1 MPKRKNTIR
10 VAAAL
15 AAATISVGAAQAAD
29 PAYFSKYESLRMSR
43 DKGVLVVEMHTK
55 GGAITFSAKDHDQFV
70 DAFYEIGRDRSNRVV
85 ILTGA
90 GGDWMGKIDFSSF
103 GNVSDP
109 DIWSKVHD
117 EGTQIL
123 ENIANIRVPMIC
135 AVEGKAWIHT
145 EYCLLSNVIVAGEGA
160 TFNDAP
166 HFAGGIVPGDGIYTT
181 WSHWAGHGRA
191 QAWLLNP
198 KPISAKTA
206 QDWGVVSEVTPDG
219 QALTRAKA
227 LAAGWLEKTDTNLRN
242 TRIHFIQPLKERI
255 VKEVGYGLSLEGASA
270 AGLVKALN
278 AKK

>member
-1 MPKRKNTIR
+1 MACPSRTLR
-10 VAAAL
+10 RRSGPSPLPAA
-15 AAATISVGAAQAAD
+15 G
-29 PAYFSKYESLRMSR
+29 F
-43 DKGVLVVEMHTK
+43 
-55 GGAITFSAKDHDQFV
+55 
-70 DAFYEIGRDRSNRVV
+70 
-85 ILTGA
+85 
-90 GGDWMGKIDFSSF
+90 FSS
-103 GNVSDP
+103 
-109 DIWSKVHD
+109 
-117 EGTQIL
+117 T
-123 ENIANIRVPMIC
+123 
-135 AVEGKAWIHT
+135 AWIHT